1 MATPLDLQEQ
11 EQLDELKHFWKRW
24 GNLITAVLLVA
35 ALAFAGWIGWQ
46 SYQRSQAAQ
55 AAALYDTLE
64 RNVEAGDPALMERSF
79 GEMKDR
85 FGHTVYAQQAG
96 LLVAKALHDKGGAE
110 GSRAALAWVADKGT
124 DPGYQAIARLRLAAE
139 LLDGKAYDD
148 ALKQLGG
155 SFPKE
160 FEPLV
165 ADRKGDI
172 QLAQGRRD
180 EARAEYQK
188 AWAAFE
194 PGTDYRRLVEIKLN
208 AVGVDPQTL
217 KTATG
222 AAVPAQPK
230 QP

>member
-24 GNLITAVLLVA
+24 GNLITAVLLIA
-35 ALAFAGWIGWQ
+35 ALAFAGWNGWQ
-46 SYQRSQAAQ
+46 YYQRNQAAQ

-64 RNVEAGDPALMERSF
+64 RNVEAGDPALVERSF

-85 FGHTVYAQQAG
+85 FASTVYAQQSG
-96 LLVAKALHDKGGAE
+96 LLVAKALHDKGNAE
-110 GSRAALAWVADKGT
+110 GSRAALSWVAEKGS

-139 LLDGKAYDD
+139 LFDSKAYDD

-160 FEPLV
+160 FEALV

-172 QLAQGRRD
+172 LLVQGKRD

-188 AWAAFE
+188 AWTSFD
-194 PGTDYRRLVEIKLN
+194 PGTDYRRLVEFKLT

-217 KTATG
+217 KTAAG
-222 AAVPAQPK
+222 AAAPANPK